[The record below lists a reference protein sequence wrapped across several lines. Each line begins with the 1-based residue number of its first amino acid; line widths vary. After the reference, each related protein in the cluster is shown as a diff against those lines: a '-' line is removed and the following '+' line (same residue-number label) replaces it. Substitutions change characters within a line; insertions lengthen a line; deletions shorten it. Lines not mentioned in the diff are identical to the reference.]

1 MGQSP
6 TAKNIKKVVRELQW
20 IFMNTSYF
28 LLLSH
33 IFELEKE
40 QIDFPLSLQLH
51 IYSVSPC
58 VIYCAASQQKVMV
71 LR

>member
-1 MGQSP
+1 
-6 TAKNIKKVVRELQW
+6 
-20 IFMNTSYF
+20 MNTSYF